1 MQRVSGTNM
10 THVKMNN
17 RAQILNQLKDGR
29 KSRKDIAER
38 INLTPAAVTIL
49 VNELMQEGSIIESNQ
64 IDVSG
69 SVGRKKIFIELN
81 RNYKYTIGIRIESDL
96 VSVGIADLSSD
107 ILQTES
113 MKVSSKIPLDEI
125 SRDIVKTC
133 MDMLWNLN
141 ISKEDVLGVGLN
153 VENTNYNKG
162 DIEYNSYSRH
172 KDTRSVEE
180 LLSERLQLPVI
191 TETTVNSLAL
201 AEMEFRK
208 QSTPQNLIFI
218 KYGIDISSAIILNS
232 EIYKGSFG
240 NAGSIEHVMVGI
252 KELQDT
258 ESKNKFLAELSVG
271 NIIEETAEEYN
282 AVLYPILARLTDN
295 NPENIDEERLIQS
308 YLYGE
313 QQIIKKINKKL
324 EFLAVFIINIIHL
337 LDPDKIILY
346 GSFAMEEAF
355 FNQLLSQIMQIDPD
369 RDILKRIEKS
379 VLDQEK
385 CIGSAVL
392 ANNELFFKTGGII

>member
-180 LLSERLQLPVI
+180 LFS
-191 TETTVNSLAL
+191 
-201 AEMEFRK
+201 FR
-208 QSTPQNLIFI
+208 
-218 KYGIDISSAIILNS
+218 
-232 EIYKGSFG
+232 
-240 NAGSIEHVMVGI
+240 
-252 KELQDT
+252 
-258 ESKNKFLAELSVG
+258 
-271 NIIEETAEEYN
+271 
-282 AVLYPILARLTDN
+282 
-295 NPENIDEERLIQS
+295 
-308 YLYGE
+308 
-313 QQIIKKINKKL
+313 
-324 EFLAVFIINIIHL
+324 
-337 LDPDKIILY
+337 
-346 GSFAMEEAF
+346 
-355 FNQLLSQIMQIDPD
+355 
-369 RDILKRIEKS
+369 
-379 VLDQEK
+379 
-385 CIGSAVL
+385 
-392 ANNELFFKTGGII
+392 